1 LAVTTAP
8 EAGNPTSATDS
19 PWRSIVI
26 FLVLTACLSGIF
38 WAFVKLTQ
46 TVTALDASTCSSGNR
61 SPRCTGHFVPLTT
74 ERADGGVVGQTQC
87 AARLN

>member
-26 FLVLTACLSGIF
+26 FLVLSACPNGIF

-46 TVTALDASTCSSGNR
+46 TVTALDAST
-61 SPRCTGHFVPLTT
+61 
-74 ERADGGVVGQTQC
+74 
-87 AARLN
+87 